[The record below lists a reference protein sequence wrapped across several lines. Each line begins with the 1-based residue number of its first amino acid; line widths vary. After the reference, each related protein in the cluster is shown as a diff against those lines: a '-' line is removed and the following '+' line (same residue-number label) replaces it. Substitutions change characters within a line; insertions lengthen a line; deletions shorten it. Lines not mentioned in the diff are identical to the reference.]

1 MTGENIKIQFIK
13 RKNELLSITIIS
25 SLIMF
30 FLVGNYSMIKIA
42 INDFSQVSGNRIL
55 NGCFSLSY
63 TKIFLLF
70 IICAILVG
78 YLFKNKQE
86 EFNKITSKKINKKD
100 YFIIKIISI
109 IIPILI
115 SIAVNILLK
124 TIGYFI
130 FKDIFYGQFGI
141 TFSYILTMLIYLVL
155 LTLVFSMTI
164 FLFNIMVKDPW
175 MAGIIPGFIFN
186 SFILMFSIDLFF
198 ISEKISYIKAI
209 LSPIEIFV
217 LNLLN
222 LVYLNIR
229 LENQVLW
236 IQVMTFVFML
246 LLLLFIVGVSYI
258 LLGRI
263 TKKKLK
269 KPYFFRVIRY
279 LFYYSISFIIG
290 IYSVS
295 AIGYVI
301 ILNNPNINYDNGL
314 LIVNIMSVIAV
325 ILLYIILNL
334 IYKFNLNKSLKI
346 SKELSDSLDV
356 SKDNISESK
365 ELIEVKEIITSK
377 DYNYIEQ
384 KNEENIQLVVEDITV
399 NEKEEKIEEVT
410 LDNKSET
417 IEEVILNNKD
427 NNVEKINL
435 DNKDKDIEE
444 ITLDNKSENIEEI

>member
-1 MTGENIKIQFIK
+1 MTGESIKMQFIK
-13 RKNELLSITIIS
+13 RKKELLIITIII

-30 FLVGNYSMIKIA
+30 FLIGNYSMIKIA
-42 INDFSQVSGNRIL
+42 INNFNQISGNTVL
-55 NGCFSLSY
+55 NSCFSLSY

-86 EFNKITSKKINKKD
+86 EFNKITSKKINKKH

-124 TIGYFI
+124 TISYFI
-130 FKDIFYGQFGI
+130 FKDIFYGKFDI
-141 TFSYILTMLIYLVL
+141 TFSYILIMLIYLVL
-155 LTLVFSMTI
+155 LTLVFSMTT
-164 FLFNIMVKDPW
+164 FLFNIMVKDSW

-198 ISEKISYIKAI
+198 ISEKIDFIKTI
-209 LSPIEIFV
+209 FSPIEIFV

-246 LLLLFIVGVSYI
+246 LLFLFIVGISYI

-290 IYSVS
+290 VYSVS
-295 AIGYVI
+295 VIGYVI
-301 ILNNPNINYDNGL
+301 ILNNHNINYDNGL
-314 LIVNIMSVIAV
+314 LIVNITSVIAV

-346 SKELSDSLDV
+346 SEELSDSLDV

-377 DYNYIEQ
+377 DCNYLEQ
-384 KNEENIQLVVEDITV
+384 KNENNIQLAVKDITF
-399 NEKEEKIEEVT
+399 NEKEEKVEEVT
-410 LDNKSET
+410 LDNESEN
-417 IEEVILNNKD
+417 IEEVIFNNKD
-427 NNVEKINL
+427 DNVEKINL
-435 DNKDKDIEE
+435 DNKSKDIEE
-444 ITLDNKSENIEEI
+444 I